1 MGTLLH
7 AIYSKYTF
15 IFFIFFPC
23 LFLKK
28 IFLCSDKIGPNVQTV
43 IFRLSLDS
51 VIWKLNNLI
60 PIVKFANQACQEWNI
75 FLF

>member
-1 MGTLLH
+1 MLFIPSTHLFFNFFSL
-7 AIYSKYTF
+7 F
-15 IFFIFFPC
+15 IF
-23 LFLKK
+23 KK

-43 IFRLSLDS
+43 IFRISLDS